1 MTNRDLFDLQG
12 IFMMMSNTQIE
23 DGDFAMEVVE
33 FEHQLSKAI
42 DKVRAGVKRY
52 VLIDE
57 KFNDIEKAIQSIRVM
72 SSTQDEKNEKITELE
87 KKFSKA
93 DIESYN
99 ATQIKIN
106 EFLSINN
113 KVKLPVLNRK
123 KLSQYLPKKLK
134 LNQYKLIYNVS
145 K

>member
-1 MTNRDLFDLQG
+1 MTNKDLFDLQG
-12 IFMMMSNTQIE
+12 IFMMMSNTQVE

-42 DKVRAGVKRY
+42 DKVRAGVKKY

-57 KFNDIEKAIQSIRVM
+57 KFNDIEKAIQSIMVM
-72 SSTQDEKNEKITELE
+72 SCTDDEKNDKLAKLK
-87 KKFSKA
+87 KKFTKS
-93 DIESYN
+93 DIDSYN
-99 ATQIKIN
+99 ETQIKIN